1 MANEIKNISSY
12 DNIDDISNMK
22 ALLHINQSN
31 KTDLVEA
38 EKVSCIGNHFESL
51 KGLFSCY
58 DGFLDIITENDA
70 LAPKTVKTYSNSLS
84 GLEPGMV
91 HIAYRFIDEVGEAI
105 KPGLSHISIPI
116 SGSIMD
122 YSTYVCDVF
131 DKGDSKIIV
140 IARPTSYGFSLE
152 CGLVGIET
160 IYEVKLSELTKG
172 TDQWGTVYYKNFDA
186 PPDNIIDGQEYLVK
200 VGKDK
205 FDTNIIGGIMYAP
218 EISGYVWGVQ
228 NPDDNVYLYYGAGTK
243 DDQYALDKGHIEL
256 SIYDENTSTTLEADD
271 CITISRIRELQPIEV
286 ELVNV
291 YYQPINNF
299 DNRDIQEEL

>member
-1 MANEIKNISSY
+1 MENEIKNISSY
-12 DNIDDISNMK
+12 DNVDDISNIK
-22 ALLHINQSN
+22 VLLHINQSN

-38 EKVSCIGNHFESL
+38 EKLSYTGNRFESL
-51 KGLFSCY
+51 EGQFSYY
-58 DGFLDIITENDA
+58 DGLLDIYTDAGA
-70 LAPKTVKTYSNSLS
+70 LAPKTVKTCSNSLS

-91 HIAYRFIDEVGEAI
+91 HIAYRFIDEIGEAI

-116 SGSIMD
+116 SNAIMNGS
-122 YSTYVCDVF
+122 TCVCDVF

-140 IARPTSYGFSLE
+140 TAEPKSYGFSLS
-152 CGLVGIET
+152 CALGGIET
-160 IYEVKLSELTKG
+160 IYETKLSELTKR

-186 PPDNIIDGQEYLVK
+186 PPDNIIDGQEYSVK

-205 FDTNIIGGIMYAP
+205 FDTNILGGYMYAP

-228 NPDDNVYLYYGAGTK
+228 NPDDSVYLYYGAGTK

-256 SIYDENTSTTLEADD
+256 SIDDENTSTTLEADD

-299 DNRDIQEEL
+299 DNRDIQEI